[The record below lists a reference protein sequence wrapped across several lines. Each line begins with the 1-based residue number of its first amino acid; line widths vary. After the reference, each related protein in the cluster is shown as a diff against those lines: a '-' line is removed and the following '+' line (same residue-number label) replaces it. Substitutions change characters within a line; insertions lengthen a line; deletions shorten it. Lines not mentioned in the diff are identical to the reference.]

1 MGDIQEMRD
10 QILSSFNDIYDKEPT
25 EDQVAFIFNLIP
37 QRIKLLA
44 EEWGWDETEVRDYI
58 YVLIRDNKKIP
69 Q

>member
-1 MGDIQEMRD
+1 MRDIQEMRD
-10 QILSSFNDIYDKEPT
+10 QILSSFNDIYDRKPT
-25 EDQVAFIFNLIP
+25 EGQIAVIINLIP

-58 YVLIRDNKKIP
+58 YVLIRDNKEML

>member
-58 YVLIRDNKKIP
+58 YVLIRDNKEMP

>member
-1 MGDIQEMRD
+1 MDDIQEMRD

-25 EDQVAFIFNLIP
+25 EEQVAFIFNLIP

-44 EEWGWDETEVRDYI
+44 DEWGWNETEVRDYI
-58 YVLIRDNKKIP
+58 YVLIRDNKEMP